1 MYTFNL
7 QAVLDH
13 RQLIEDQ
20 LNREL
25 AHLQH
30 SLQMARQELERLE
43 NRMNA
48 TMVTLQ
54 QEQAAGMTSG
64 QVVAVQA
71 YLRRLSGQIS
81 RQKGLVVDVENQ
93 ASTKRDQLNEALKRR
108 KILENLKQQG
118 LERYQ
123 RMMVKK
129 EMNFIDEIAVS
140 RFVRGALAKNGEGQ

>member
-20 LNREL
+20 LKREL

-30 SLQMARQELERLE
+30 SLQLARQELERLE

-54 QEQAAGMTSG
+54 QEQAAGMSSG
-64 QVVAVQA
+64 QVVAVHA
-71 YLRRLSGQIS
+71 YLRRLSERIS
-81 RQKGLVVDVENQ
+81 RQTGLVVDVEKQ

-108 KILENLKQQG
+108 KILENLKEQG

-140 RFVRGALAKNGEGQ
+140 RFVKGAMAKNGEGQ